1 MTGDGRWQ
9 RRRQWTVSSSCPTS
23 ATITF
28 LCRES
33 SGAVFLL
40 SGNYISH
47 FSKTLFLHR
56 SKPHLQRLLSWT
68 VAFEIYLIKGELLGK
83 DSFRRGL
90 QTFPPGSYFPI
101 GDIGHYS
108 ASCWSPTTF
117 YFIPLFWFFYLRI
130 LILSVKPNAFLKSP
144 MIENGD
150 FKLKTEWRNKEDRI
164 GQTAEKTIN
173 GICPE
178 KRTLRK
184 EATGQCAPDLKPK
197 NSFPTKVQS
206 NRTTGLGKKNVNER
220 GYNAAKKDR
229 EEPVGTRVHR
239 YHGTLPPSVLSATCP
254 PSSSSALSSALRCLP

>member
-1 MTGDGRWQ
+1 MSCCWNIKINEGKCIFSFWNKYLRRPVANFAGLLQIRFHDGGRWQ

-130 LILSVKPNAFLKSP
+130 LILSVKQNPFLKSP
-144 MIENGD
+144 MVENGD
-150 FKLKTEWRNKEDRI
+150 FKLKTKWRNKEDRI
-164 GQTAEKTIN
+164 GQTAEKN
-173 GICPE
+173 YKWNMP
-178 KRTLRK
+178 
-184 EATGQCAPDLKPK
+184 
-197 NSFPTKVQS
+197 
-206 NRTTGLGKKNVNER
+206 GKKDVKEGSHR
-220 GYNAAKKDR
+220 S
-229 EEPVGTRVHR
+229 VCTRFE
-239 YHGTLPPSVLSATCP
+239 TEK
-254 PSSSSALSSALRCLP
+254 

>member
-40 SGNYISH
+40 SGNHISH
-47 FSKTLFLHR
+47 FFQHTISAPIQASFAA
-56 SKPHLQRLLSWT
+56 RLLSWT

-108 ASCWSPTTF
+108 ASCWSPSTF

-130 LILSVKPNAFLKSP
+130 LILSVKQNAFLKL
-144 MIENGD
+144 NYL
-150 FKLKTEWRNKEDRI
+150 FFQKH
-164 GQTAEKTIN
+164 
-173 GICPE
+173 C
-178 KRTLRK
+178 RTV
-184 EATGQCAPDLKPK
+184 E
-197 NSFPTKVQS
+197 F
-206 NRTTGLGKKNVNER
+206 
-220 GYNAAKKDR
+220 
-229 EEPVGTRVHR
+229 
-239 YHGTLPPSVLSATCP
+239 
-254 PSSSSALSSALRCLP
+254 